1 MRTPAIH
8 FAEPRSAWRV
18 GLVSSL
24 AELLKQARGYA
35 EFAMRR
41 FGNVAPMMIGV
52 TPKGPI
58 HFAPS
63 SLENEKAKD
72 DFANT
77 ARLVVTGYGA
87 TAAVMILES
96 WMTLAGPDGE
106 LPKMRPSESP
116 DRREIVMLAAESFGE
131 HQTEILP
138 IVRSDSG
145 KFFGFGEPDTH
156 KLEQMQGRFAK
167 LMPPEPVDDE
177 MSLLARTLLQA
188 MGIKARNLKP
198 RFGRN

>member
-1 MRTPAIH
+1 MRN
-8 FAEPRSAWRV
+8 
-18 GLVSSL
+18 
-24 AELLKQARGYA
+24 
-35 EFAMRR
+35 
-41 FGNVAPMMIGV
+41 FGNVAPMMIAV

-58 HFAPS
+58 HFAPR
-63 SLENEKAKD
+63 SLENEEAKD

-96 WMTLAGPDGE
+96 WMSVAGADGE
-106 LPKMRPSESP
+106 LPDMPPSESP
-116 DRREIVMLAAESFGE
+116 DRREIVMLAAESFGQ

-138 IVRSDSG
+138 IIRSDSG

-156 KLEQMQGRFAK
+156 RVEQMQGRFAN
-167 LMPPEPVDDE
+167 LMPPEPVDEE
-177 MSLLARTLLQA
+177 MSLLARTLLTA
-188 MGIKARNLKP
+188 MGIKSRHLKP